1 MPRECARGKRAFL
14 LLMRAMLLPVDR
26 ASCPRREHVPSRG
39 RTRAGTE
46 LRRAADAPSQHAWAE
61 QTDRSKTQRA
71 LLRVPWQQSGA
82 LAITYARWM
91 LAGCWCS
98 GAAIPRPPS
107 LRVWLRHALRQQ
119 RFTQMKRPL
128 PPGLGNGRVP
138 PAAEHAKG
146 SPLHTCRE
154 PAIWQLSMVLRH
166 TYVES
171 MSLPLGAAYPGNSS
185 ASPTSAIP

>member
-82 LAITYARWM
+82 LAITYAGWM

-98 GAAIPRPPS
+98 GCCYSKTAELASVAETRIATAEIHADEETTAAAWPGERAGAPS
-107 LRVWLRHALRQQ
+107 RRACEGQS
-119 RFTQMKRPL
+119 TPYMP
-128 PPGLGNGRVP
+128 
-138 PAAEHAKG
+138 
-146 SPLHTCRE
+146 
-154 PAIWQLSMVLRH
+154 
-166 TYVES
+166 
-171 MSLPLGAAYPGNSS
+171 
-185 ASPTSAIP
+185 